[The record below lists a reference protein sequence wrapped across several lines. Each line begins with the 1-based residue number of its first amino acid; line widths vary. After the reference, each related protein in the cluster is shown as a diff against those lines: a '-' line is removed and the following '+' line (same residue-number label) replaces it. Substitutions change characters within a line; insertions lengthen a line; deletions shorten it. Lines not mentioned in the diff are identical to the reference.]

1 MADLL
6 DISPDSV
13 LLIGAGNIGKTLIHQ
28 LKDSSDQGLI
38 VIENDPT
45 KVESLHAVAQEGV
58 YVINADAREEDIYKK
73 QLKNVQHISTII
85 ATSEDDW
92 LNLRVCQIVKRMKP
106 EIRMISVIND
116 VKGRE
121 VFENL
126 GIKTI
131 NLREAAATV
140 IYVMLDKPLAQEE
153 IQTT

>member
-1 MADLL
+1 MAELL

-13 LLIGAGNIGKTLIHQ
+13 LIIGAGTIGKKLIHQ
-28 LKDSSDQGLI
+28 LKGNQTESII
-38 VIENDPT
+38 VIENDP
-45 KVESLHAVAQEGV
+45 KIVESLQPLTHEGV
-58 YVINADAREEDIYKK
+58 HVIVADARDESIYKQ
-73 QLKNVQHISTII
+73 QLQHVQHISTVIT
-85 ATSEDDW
+85 TSDDDW

-106 EIRMISVIND
+106 EMKMISVIND

-140 IYVMLDKPLAQEE
+140 IYVLMGAPESDQIKT
-153 IQTT
+153 I